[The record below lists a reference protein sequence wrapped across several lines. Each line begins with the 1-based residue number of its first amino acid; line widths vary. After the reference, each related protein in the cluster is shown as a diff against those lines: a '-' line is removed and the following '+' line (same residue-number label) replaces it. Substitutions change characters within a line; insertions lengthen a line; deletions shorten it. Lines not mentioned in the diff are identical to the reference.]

1 MHSHNLPLLA
11 VLWLP
16 AALAL
21 LRRNGWIARAWDRQ
35 DRMTQG
41 GLLLMAGAAAVH
53 LALIP
58 AHAGD
63 RSTALLFALDA
74 AGLTAVGLGGLAG
87 VRGWRAAAVLLL
99 LGAVGAYGC
108 YVALGRETLDLTGL
122 ATKAAELL
130 AVELLALPRL
140 MGPER
145 LRFTR
150 AAAPL
155 LGGGGVPAE
164 LSHPG

>member
-1 MHSHNLPLLA
+1 MHSHNLPLLT

-21 LRRNGWIARAWDRQ
+21 LHRQRWVARAWRRLDRLS
-35 DRMTQG
+35 QG
-41 GLLLMAGAAAVH
+41 ALLLMAGAAAVH

-63 RSTALLFALDA
+63 PITEVLFALDA
-74 AGLTAVGLGGLAG
+74 AGLAAVGLAGLAG

-99 LGAVGAYGC
+99 LGAVGAYAF
-108 YVALGRETLDLTGL
+108 YVASGREGLDLTGL

-130 AVELLALPRL
+130 AVELLVLPRL
-140 MGPER
+140 VRPER
-145 LRFTR
+145 LRLAR
-150 AAAPL
+150 APAPL
-155 LGGGGVPAE
+155 LGDRGVPTE
-164 LSHPG
+164 LGHPG